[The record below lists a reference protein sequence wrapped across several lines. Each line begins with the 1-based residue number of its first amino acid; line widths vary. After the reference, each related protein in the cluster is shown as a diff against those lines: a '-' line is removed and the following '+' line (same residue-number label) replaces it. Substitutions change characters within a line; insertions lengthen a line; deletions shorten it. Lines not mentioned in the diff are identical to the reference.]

1 VKTNDNNNFLPYIQ
15 GKTSMK
21 AKVLPLL
28 MLAALSSSALAATP
42 PNTLVVVQS
51 LDDIVSLDP
60 AEANELSS
68 IQTVPSLYQRLVQAD
83 RDDPAKV
90 EPVLAESWQ
99 GDAVA
104 KTLTIKLRPQA
115 TFASGNP
122 LTADDVIFSFSRAVK
137 MNKSPAFIL
146 NVLGWQPDNI
156 DAQLKKIDDHSLQ
169 LSWTA
174 NVSPAVALNILST
187 PIASIVDS
195 KAVQPNAKDGD
206 YGNAW
211 LKMHSAGS
219 GPFKMRVYQ
228 PHQAIVLDANPTSP
242 GSKPLLK
249 SIIIKS
255 VPDSATRRLLI
266 QQGDADVAR
275 ELGPDQ
281 TVALKN
287 QPGVKVLE
295 IPSAEQNYLVF
306 NTGNTANPLL
316 KNPAFWEAARYLID
330 YQGITKDLLKGQ
342 YFVHQSF
349 LPVGLPGALK
359 DNPFSFDPAKA
370 KAILAKAGITNAS
383 LTLDVEN
390 KPPFITIAQA
400 LQASFAEGG
409 VKVELLPAAGSQVYS
424 RVRARQHQAAIRLWI
439 PDYFDAHSNA
449 SAFAYN
455 DGKTSTVAG
464 LNGWQIPQLNQQ
476 TLAAVAEADPAKRS
490 ALYTAMQQEL
500 QRSSPYVFIDQAKT
514 EVVLRDNVK
523 GYQQGLNAD
532 MVYYDRVSK

>member
-1 VKTNDNNNFLPYIQ
+1 
-15 GKTSMK
+15 MK

-28 MLAALSSSALAATP
+28 MLAALSASALAATP

-90 EPVLAESWQ
+90 VPVLAESWQ
-99 GDAVA
+99 GDAAA
-104 KTLTIKLRPQA
+104 KTLTVKLRPQA
-115 TFASGNP
+115 AFASGNP
-122 LTADDVIFSFSRAVK
+122 LTADDVIFSYSRAVK

-156 DAQLKKIDDHSLQ
+156 DTHLKKIDEHNLQ

-174 NVSPAVALNILST
+174 DVSPAVALNILST

-219 GPFKMRVYQ
+219 GPFKIRVYQ

-242 GSKPLLK
+242 GSKPLLHG
-249 SIIIKS
+249 IIIKS
-255 VPDSATRRLLI
+255 VPDPATRRLLI

-306 NTGNTANPLL
+306 NTGNAANPLL

-330 YQGITKDLLKGQ
+330 YQGITQDLLKGQ

-349 LPVGLPGALK
+349 LPVGLPGALE

-370 KAILAKAGITNAS
+370 KAILAKAGITNAT

-390 KPPFITIAQA
+390 KPPFITLAQA
-400 LQASFAEGG
+400 LQASFAQGG
-409 VKVELLPAAGSQVYS
+409 VKLDLLPAAGSQVYS
-424 RVRARQHQAAIRLWI
+424 RVRAKQHQAAIRLWI

-464 LNGWQIPQLNQQ
+464 LNGWQIPQLSKQ
-476 TLAAVAEADPAKRS
+476 TLAAVAEADPAKRT

>member
-287 QPGVKVLE
+287 QQGVKVLE